1 MGNTCKNY
9 IREDENKISISKEDS
24 PREKTKNKD
33 IEILKKNIMNIT
45 LFQRKVKAKEKYN
58 KKIKERNEKSN
69 LVINDNFMKE
79 YMSIME
85 LLLLNNTDKDI
96 VSLYLEFLKENDDY
110 VKSYKFETFEN
121 EIKVYKLVLTIKE
134 AEKIKKGIKLQSEKD
149 ILYMTKFYSSY
160 ILFYHA

>member
-33 IEILKKNIMNIT
+33 IEILKKNIMDIP

-134 AEKIKKGIKLQSEKD
+134 AEKIEKGIKLQSEKD